1 MTDAGSETRPVSAA
15 HAFDPLALQRY
26 LEAELAGFSGPV
38 EIRQF
43 SNGQSNP
50 TYLVSARSGRYVLR
64 RKPPGALLPSA
75 HAVDREFRIMSAL
88 RATDVAVPEMHCYC
102 ADAEVIGTPFYV
114 MSHVEGRIFRTPD
127 LTGLEP
133 GERRKVYDEVNR
145 VTAALHAVD
154 VEKIGLADLGR
165 TGKYLERQVARW
177 TTQYRSAQTE
187 SIDAME
193 RLIEWLPRNVPEDS
207 TRSIAHG
214 DLRVDNMIFAAD
226 EPRLLAV
233 LDWELATLGDPLA
246 DLGYQCM
253 AWRLS
258 QRLPYGIGGLDL
270 EKLGIPQEGEYV
282 ARYCARTG
290 RPGVANLD
298 FYVAFSMFRMA
309 AILQGVMA
317 RALQGNASS
326 ARAMEMGRFARP
338 YAEAAWEQARQSK
351 RTH

>member
-1 MTDAGSETRPVSAA
+1 VTEPGSDTRPVSAA

-26 LEAELAGFSGPV
+26 LESALAGFSGPV
-38 EIRQF
+38 EVRQF

-50 TYLVSARSGRYVLR
+50 TYLISARSGRYVLR

-88 RATDVAVPEMHCYC
+88 RATDVAVPEMLCYC
-102 ADAEVIGTPFYV
+102 ADAGVVGTPFYV

-127 LTGLEP
+127 LPGLEP
-133 GERRKVYDEVNR
+133 EERRKVYDEVNR

-154 VEKIGLADLGR
+154 AEKIGLGDLGR
-165 TGKYLERQVARW
+165 SGNYLERQVARW
-177 TTQYRSAQTE
+177 TTQYRSTQTE
-187 SIDAME
+187 SIEAMD
-193 RLIEWLPRNVPEDS
+193 RLIEWLPSNVPGDS
-207 TRSIAHG
+207 AHGIAHG
-214 DLRVDNMIFAAD
+214 DLRVDNMIFATD

-253 AWRLS
+253 AWRLPAPV
-258 QRLPYGIGGLDL
+258 PYSIGGLDL
-270 EKLGIPQEGEYV
+270 ARLGIPRESEYV

-290 RPGVANLD
+290 RPSVANLD

-309 AILQGVMA
+309 AILQGVTA

-338 YAEAAWEQARQSK
+338 YAEAAWEQARQSS
-351 RTH
+351 RTY

>member
-1 MTDAGSETRPVSAA
+1 MAEPGSETRPVSAA

-26 LEAELAGFSGPV
+26 MENTLAGFCGPV
-38 EIRQF
+38 EVRQF

-50 TYLVSARSGRYVLR
+50 TYLISAPSGRYVLR
-64 RKPPGALLPSA
+64 RKPPGVLLPSA

-88 RATDVAVPEMHCYC
+88 RATDVAVPEVLCYC
-102 ADAEVIGTPFYV
+102 ADAGVIGTPFYL

-127 LTGLEP
+127 LPGLSP
-133 GERRKVYDEVNR
+133 DERRKVYDEVNL

-154 VEKIGLADLGR
+154 AEKIGLGDLGR
-165 TGKYLERQVARW
+165 GGNYLERQVARW
-177 TTQYRSAQTE
+177 STQYRSTQTE
-187 SIDAME
+187 GIEAMD
-193 RLIEWLPRNVPEDS
+193 RLIEWLPRNVPADS
-207 TRSIAHG
+207 TRAIAHG

-258 QRLPYGIGGLDL
+258 PHIPYGIGGLDL
-270 EKLGIPQEGEYV
+270 SRLGIPQEGEYV

-290 RPGVANLD
+290 RVSVPNLD
-298 FYVAFSMFRMA
+298 FYVAFGMFRMA

-317 RALQGNASS
+317 RARQGNASS